1 MTVTDQLKVLVG
13 LRYDNLSQ
21 DRDDKTSKNLDLN
34 RTDNTYSPRIV
45 VYQSVK
51 YDSTLYFITALSNL

>member
-21 DRDDKTSKNLDLN
+21 DRNDKVKSQILN
-34 RTDNTYSPRIV
+34 RTDKTYSPRIGV
-45 VYQSVK
+45 VYQP
-51 YDSTLYFITALSNL
+51 

>member
-34 RTDNTYSPRIV
+34 RTDNTYSPRIGW
-45 VYQSVK
+45 
-51 YDSTLYFITALSNL
+51 FISQ